1 MYKNQHGVIVPE
13 NSEST
18 TNPES
23 KKTTVGLSPGAYE
36 GATGEEYQPYIPAEE
51 STAEFTIRAVILGCI
66 LGILFAAANAAVGL
80 RVGLT
85 ISASIPVAVM
95 AVAIFGVMK
104 KIGLRKGTILENNMV
119 QTIGSSGESLAA
131 GVIFTIPAFFLT
143 SFITPEEYTIEVFQI
158 FITALIGGLLGV
170 MFMIPLRSY
179 LIKKE
184 HGKLPYP
191 EGTACAEVLV
201 AGDTGGSGA
210 RQVFTGLGVG
220 ALYTFLLRG
229 LRLWRSDPEWYI
241 PGYKNGMLSLD
252 VTPALLG
259 VGYILG
265 YRISAIMVGGAMI
278 SWLGLIPLITIVGE
292 NLSTPIFPA
301 DIPISEM
308 DAWDIWDNY
317 IRYIGAGAVAF
328 GGIITLIRAIPTII
342 ESFRLGAKEISKS
355 LGGKLTDV
363 KRTERDLPLVPVMIG
378 AVILAFLIA
387 LLPQIPVGIIGG
399 FLIVL
404 FAFFFTTVSSRI
416 VGLIGSSSNPISGM
430 TIATLLGTSL
440 IFVLMGWEGT
450 AAKVASLSVGAVV
463 CMAVAIAGDT
473 SQDLKTGFLVG
484 ATPKK
489 QQIGEMI
496 GVITSSIF
504 IGFTIILLHKTY
516 VIGSADLPAP
526 QATIMSFV
534 VDGIVGGNLP
544 WGLIFIG
551 VAFGAI
557 MEILGLPS
565 LPLAVGIYLPLST
578 MATVFVGGVVRSIV
592 EMKSKTDDLKKE
604 NRERGIL
611 FASGLVGGEGL
622 VTVII
627 AIVLLALKKKAD
639 EVGFGFDYMGDFAS
653 LVAVIVFAGLVWWM
667 YKSSFG
673 KKKE

>member
-1 MYKNQHGVIVPE
+1 MPPGIE
-13 NSEST
+13 
-18 TNPES
+18 PES
-23 KKTTVGLSPGAYE
+23 NQSDSKKPPGLSPGAYE
-36 GATGEEYQPYIPAEE
+36 GVTGDDYRPYIPAEK
-51 STAEFTIRAVILGCI
+51 SPAEFTVRTIIIGSI

-85 ISASIPVAVM
+85 ISASIPIAVM

-104 KIGLRKGTILENNMV
+104 QIGARRGTILENNMV

-143 SFITPEEYTIEVFQI
+143 SFIAPGEYTIEIFQI

-170 MFMIPLRSY
+170 LFMIPLRRY

-184 HGKLPYP
+184 HGRLPYP

-201 AGDTGGSGA
+201 AGDTGGSQA
-210 RQVFTGLGVG
+210 KQVFMGLGVG
-220 ALYTFLLRG
+220 AIYTALLRG
-229 LRLWRSDPEWYI
+229 LRLWKGEADWLI
-241 PGYKNGMLSLD
+241 PGYKNAQLSLD

-278 SWLGLIPLITIVGE
+278 SWLGLIPLISIIGE
-292 NLSTPIFPA
+292 RLTEPIFPA
-301 DIPISEM
+301 TVPITSM
-308 DAWDIWDNY
+308 GPDDIWDNY

-342 ESFRLGAKEISKS
+342 ESFKLGAREISKS
-355 LGGKLTDV
+355 VAGKIAQV
-363 KRTERDLPLVPVMIG
+363 KRTDHDLPLMPVLVA
-378 AVILAFLIA
+378 AVVLGLLIA
-387 LLPQIPVGIIGG
+387 VVPQIPVGIIGG
-399 FLIVL
+399 LLIVI

-440 IFVLMGWEGT
+440 VFVLIGWTGT
-450 AAKVASLSVGAVV
+450 PAKIAAISVGAVV
-463 CMAVAIAGDT
+463 CMAAAIAGDT
-473 SQDLKTGFLVG
+473 SQDLKTGFLLG
-484 ATPKK
+484 ATPRR
-489 QQIGEMI
+489 QQVGEMI
-496 GVITSSIF
+496 GVITSSLF

-516 VIGSADLPAP
+516 VIGSTALPAP

-534 VDGIVGGNLP
+534 VDGIIGGDLP

-551 VAFGAI
+551 VAFGVI

-565 LPLAVGIYLPLST
+565 LPLAVGIYLPLAT
-578 MATVFVGGVVRSIV
+578 MATVFVGGCTRAVV
-592 EMKSKTDDLKKE
+592 EHKSRTEELRKE

-611 FASGLVGGEGL
+611 FASGLVGGEGI

-627 AIVLLALKKKAD
+627 ALILLAIKKEAD
-639 EVGFGFDYMGDFAS
+639 EIGMGFEYMGEWAN
-653 LVAVIVFAGLVWWM
+653 LVALVVFAGLTYWL
-667 YKSSFG
+667 YKSSFS
-673 KKKE
+673 KRH

>member
-1 MYKNQHGVIVPE
+1 MDKASAKQ
-13 NSEST
+13 
-18 TNPES
+18 
-23 KKTTVGLSPGAYE
+23 KGLSAGAYE
-36 GATGEEYQPYIPAEE
+36 GVSGDDYEPYTGAEVI
-51 STAEFTIRAVILGCI
+51 TAEFTLRAAIMGSI

-85 ISASIPVAVM
+85 ISASIPIAVM
-95 AVAIFGVMK
+95 SVAIFGVMK
-104 KIGLRKGTILENNMV
+104 RFGARKGTILENNMV

-143 SFITPEEYTIEVFQI
+143 SFIAPGEYTITIFQI

-170 MFMIPLRSY
+170 LFMIPLRRY

-201 AGDTGGSGA
+201 AGDTGGGQA
-210 RQVFTGLGVG
+210 RQVFMGLGVG
-220 ALYTFLLRG
+220 ALYTALLRG
-229 LRLWRSDPEWYI
+229 LRLWKGEPDYML
-241 PGYKNGMLSLD
+241 PGLKNAQISLD

-278 SWLGLIPLITIVGE
+278 SWLGLIPLISMIGE
-292 NLSTPIFPA
+292 HLSVPIFPA
-301 DIPISEM
+301 TVPISEM
-308 DAWDIWDNY
+308 SPSDIWDKY
-317 IRYIGAGAVAF
+317 IRYVGAGAVAF
-328 GGIITLIRAIPTII
+328 GGIITLIRAIPTIV
-342 ESFRLGAKEISKS
+342 ESFKLGAREISKS
-355 LGGKLTDV
+355 LLGSKSV
-363 KRTERDLPLVPVMIG
+363 SKRTDRDLPLYKVMIA
-378 AVILAFLIA
+378 AVGLALILALY
-387 LLPQIPVGIIGG
+387 PKIPVGIIGG
-399 FLIVL
+399 LLVVV

-430 TIATLLGTSL
+430 TIATLLGTSVL
-440 IFVLMGWEGT
+440 FVLLGWSGVE
-450 AAKVASLSVGAVV
+450 AKVAAIAVGAVV
-463 CMAVAIAGDT
+463 CMSAAIAGDT

-484 ATPKK
+484 ATPYK
-489 QQIGEMI
+489 QQIGEML

-504 IGFTIILLHKTY
+504 IGFTIILLHQTY
-516 VIGSADLPAP
+516 VIGSEALPAP

-534 VDGIVGGNLP
+534 VDGIIGGDLP

-551 VAFGAI
+551 VAFGII

-565 LPLAVGIYLPLST
+565 LPLAVGIYLPLGT
-578 MATVFVGGVVRSIV
+578 MATVFVGGVTRSIV
-592 EMKSKTDDLKKE
+592 ERRSKNDEEKKN

-627 AIVLLALKKKAD
+627 ALILLAIKKRAD
-639 EVGFGFDYMGDFAS
+639 EIGFGFEYMGVLQDILAVAIFGMLVYS
-653 LVAVIVFAGLVWWM
+653 LYRL
-667 YKSSFG
+667 SF
-673 KKKE
+673 KRRS

>member
-1 MYKNQHGVIVPE
+1 LPSQPNPPDSS
-13 NSEST
+13 SEI
-18 TNPES
+18 NDAP
-23 KKTTVGLSPGAYE
+23 KGLSPGAYE
-36 GATGEEYQPYIPAEE
+36 GVSGEDYQPYTPPLQ
-51 STAEFTIRAVILGCI
+51 SPAEFTIRAIIIGSI

-85 ISASIPVAVM
+85 ISASIPIAVM

-104 KIGLRKGTILENNMV
+104 HIGARKGTILENNMV

-143 SFITPEEYTIEVFQI
+143 SFLAPGEYSITVFQI

-170 MFMIPLRSY
+170 LFMIPLRRY

-201 AGDTGGSGA
+201 AGDTGGSQA
-210 RQVFTGLGVG
+210 KQVFLGLSVG
-220 ALYTFLLRG
+220 AIYTVLLRG
-229 LRLWRSDPEWYI
+229 LRLWKGEADYLI
-241 PGYKNGMLSLD
+241 PGYKNAQVSLD

-278 SWLGLIPLITIVGE
+278 SWLGLIPVISIIGEHLTI
-292 NLSTPIFPA
+292 PIFPA
-301 DIPISEM
+301 TDLIKDMSP
-308 DAWDIWDNY
+308 DDIWDNY
-317 IRYIGAGAVAF
+317 IRYVGAGAVAF

-342 ESFRLGAKEISKS
+342 ESFKLGAREITKSVSSK
-355 LGGKLTDV
+355 LEAR
-363 KRTERDLPLVPVMIG
+363 KRTDRDLPLAKVMI
-378 AVILAFLIA
+378 AALILAVLIA
-387 LLPQIPVGIIGG
+387 FVPQIPVGIIGG
-399 FLIVL
+399 LLIVI

-440 IFVLMGWEGT
+440 VFVLMGWTGT
-450 AAKVASLSVGAVV
+450 VAKVAAISVGAVV
-463 CMAVAIAGDT
+463 CMAAAIAGDT

-484 ATPKK
+484 ATPYR

-496 GVITSSIF
+496 GVITSSLF

-516 VIGSADLPAP
+516 VIGSAALPAP

-534 VDGIVGGNLP
+534 VDGIIGGDLP

-551 VAFGAI
+551 VAFGI
-557 MEILGLPS
+557 TMEILGLPS
-565 LPLAVGIYLPLST
+565 LPLAVGIYLPLAT
-578 MATVFVGGVVRSIV
+578 MATVFVGGCARAIV
-592 EMKSKTDDLKKE
+592 ERKSKTEESRKE

-611 FASGLVGGEGL
+611 FASGLVGGEGII
-622 VTVII
+622 TVVI
-627 AIVLLALKKKAD
+627 ALILLAIKKKSD
-639 EVGFGFDYMGDFAS
+639 EIGFGFEYMGEWAN
-653 LVAVIVFAGLVWWM
+653 LVAIVVFGILV
-667 YKSSFG
+667 YALYRLSFTKKSP
-673 KKKE
+673 